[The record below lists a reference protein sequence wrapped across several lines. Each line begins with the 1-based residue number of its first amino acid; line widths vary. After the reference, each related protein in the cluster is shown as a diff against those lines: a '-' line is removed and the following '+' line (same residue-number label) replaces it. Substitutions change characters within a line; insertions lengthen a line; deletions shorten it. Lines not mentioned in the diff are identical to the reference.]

1 MSCLIK
7 KHIIMYMFFFFCFSF
22 VSVLYSPDVNAVAD
36 VIGTLD
42 STTPNYTALC
52 NDNDQNLPHCS
63 DYSYFI
69 LENTNYVSG
78 TSYYIMFDFTGVS
91 NGVRLPIITKSIYDL
106 SDVTQLWFRN
116 PTSFGANTFSYTLT
130 NSLGSLPSGS
140 ITLSENGTF
149 DVSSYAEAVVN
160 VPPTVIQGDYHDD
173 LVNVKHAL
181 YIGVASLF
189 VIYFFYCIYRMII
202 KGVK

>member
-7 KHIIMYMFFFFCFSF
+7 KHIITYMFFFFCFAF
-22 VSVLYSPDVNAVAD
+22 AFVLYSPDVNAVED
-36 VIGTLD
+36 LTGTLD
-42 STTPNYTALC
+42 SSTPNYTALC
-52 NDNDQNLPHCS
+52 DNNNQNLPNCS
-63 DYSYFI
+63 DFSYFI
-69 LENTNYVSG
+69 LENTNHVSG
-78 TSYYIMFDFTGVS
+78 ISYYIMFDFSTS
-91 NGVRLPIITKSIYDL
+91 YGVRLPIISKSIYDL
-106 SDVTQLWFRN
+106 SDISNIWFRN
-116 PTSFGANTFSYTLT
+116 PSSFGANTFTYTLT

-149 DVSSYAEAVVN
+149 DVSSYAEAVVD
-160 VPPTVIQGDYHDD
+160 VPPSVVQGDYHDD
-173 LVNVKHAL
+173 LVNVNHAI